1 MRVPLNRDAA
11 DALNDSLR
19 VQWGLRGQPVEIHEI
34 HPVKFGGS
42 PTDLSNK
49 IVVPTDVH
57 RQQLTPWWNRLQRDL
72 GG

>member
-1 MRVPLNRDAA
+1 
-11 DALNDSLR
+11 
-19 VQWGLRGQPVEIHEI
+19 
-34 HPVKFGGS
+34 VKFGGS